1 MFLGEEGSSF
11 RSGIGTLYLHEPQ
24 FLPRDL
30 QARLCTF
37 FAEPDNPAGMRI
49 IAGCSIEP
57 LAEIKSGRLLED
69 LYFTLSALVINLPP
83 LRELQADLPAFVE
96 EFLKRAQ
103 ASGPAG
109 SDGPLV
115 TALSP
120 EAWEIVR
127 SYFWPGNLRELYSVL
142 QTACRR
148 TSTSEIDAGQL
159 PAPLRL
165 SARMAQTP
173 GPEAEKPLNLDQ
185 VLEQAERR
193 LIVLALRKAQ
203 GNRSRA
209 AELLS
214 IWRPRLLRRM
224 EALGISEW

>member
-1 MFLGEEGSSF
+1 MLFGEDGSAG
-11 RSGIGTLYLHEPQ
+11 RAAMGTVYVQEPH

-30 QARLCTF
+30 QVRLCSIL
-37 FAEPDNPAGMRI
+37 AEPDNSAGTRM
-49 IAGCSIEP
+49 IAGCCTDP
-57 LAEIKSGRLLED
+57 LVEIKSGRLLED
-69 LYFTLSALVINLPP
+69 LYFALSPLVITLPP
-83 LRELQADLPAFVE
+83 LRDRQADLPVLVE

-103 ASGPAG
+103 PSGRVG
-109 SDGPLV
+109 TDSPLV
-115 TALSP
+115 VGLSAD
-120 EAWEIVR
+120 AWEIVR
-127 SYFWPGNLRELYSVL
+127 TYPWPGNLRELYAIL
-142 QTACRR
+142 QSACRR
-148 TSTSEIDAGQL
+148 TSTGQINAGQL

-173 GPEAEKPLNLDQ
+173 GPEAEKLLNLDQ

-193 LIVLALRKAQ
+193 RIVLALRKAQ

-224 EALGISEW
+224 EALGIREW